1 MKFALATVA
10 VAALM
15 APALPAFAQQTVAVV
30 DLQRAIRNSK
40 EGKAAEAKLQEMGN
54 QKRDEFKPKEEQIQR
69 MQEELETQKFVL
81 SKDARQERELELLKR
96 KRSLERD
103 LEEAQEELQIEE
115 RKLTQPIIENIIGT
129 VKAVARDKKYTAVL
143 ARNNPILIYHS
154 EELDITDEVIKRLDE
169 N

>member
-1 MKFALATVA
+1 
-10 VAALM
+10 
-15 APALPAFAQQTVAVV
+15 
-30 DLQRAIRNSK
+30 
-40 EGKAAEAKLQEMGN
+40 MGN

-129 VKAVARDKKYTAVL
+129 VKAVARDKKYTTVL

-154 EELDITDEVIKRLDE
+154 DELDITDEVIKRLDE